1 MFGKILEFLDKILT
15 WFEEWTLFASVMTAL
30 LALFVNVVL
39 RYVFNYTLAW
49 SEELVREVI
58 IYTTFIGCSAAIKN
72 RSMIRIDAS
81 VQLLPKMKVPLTF
94 FSNIVTMIFSGMMI
108 YYGWK
113 MAPHAGANPPEN
125 HYPADSPRLSICHF
139 AADGGNDAHSYHPG
153 DVPGCISKLKTQA
166 AGIAYME
173 TSHVIIMLIL
183 LGCMATYIPVFMCL
197 FFTAVLGFMLFTD
210 LPLLLLA
217 QSLFRS
223 MDKFALVV
231 VLFFILCGNIM
242 TAGSI
247 VEKLIKVANSL
258 VSWLPGGLGMAGVLA
273 CGLFGAISGS
283 TVATV
288 VALGGFMIPALLEN
302 GYDEKYTLGLMT
314 TSPNLGVIIPPSI
327 GMILYSMV
335 SNVSLEGLFLT
346 GFLPGVLIMAGV
358 CIYTYFFYRN
368 DKTLVRMPVPS
379 GKELLMVLKEGFW
392 SLMLP
397 VIIFGGIFSGFFTAN
412 EAAVVACVYAFVVE
426 LCIHRSMKFNQ
437 VKSITVSSAV
447 TSATL
452 LIIVAGATCFG
463 RLLTLE
469 DIPGKITETVL
480 STISSPVVFLLA
492 LNGLLLVVGMF
503 MDIISATMILG
514 PVFLPMLDAFNVDW
528 MHFGLILT
536 VNLAIGYCT
545 PPMGVS
551 LYITGAIANR
561 DLIFVSKAV
570 LPFILIQLCILL
582 FITYFPEAV
591 LWLPRM
597 MGYAG

>member
-1 MFGKILEFLDKILT
+1 MQLSDIIIL
-15 WFEEWTLFASVMTAL
+15 
-30 LALFVNVVL
+30 
-39 RYVFNYTLAW
+39 
-49 SEELVREVI
+49 
-58 IYTTFIGCSAAIKN
+58 
-72 RSMIRIDAS
+72 
-81 VQLLPKMKVPLTF
+81 
-94 FSNIVTMIFSGMMI
+94 
-108 YYGWK
+108 
-113 MAPHAGANPPEN
+113 
-125 HYPADSPRLSICHF
+125 
-139 AADGGNDAHSYHPG
+139 
-153 DVPGCISKLKTQA
+153 
-166 AGIAYME
+166 
-173 TSHVIIMLIL
+173 LIL

-197 FFTAVLGFMLFTD
+197 FFTALLGFYIFTD
-210 LPLLLLA
+210 LPLLLLF
-217 QSLFRS
+217 QTIFRS
-223 MDKFALVV
+223 MDNFALVV

-247 VEKLIKVANSL
+247 VEKLIKVANAL

-302 GYDEKYTLGLMT
+302 GYPEKYTIGLMT

-327 GMILYSMV
+327 GMILYSMI

-346 GFLPGVLIMAGV
+346 GFIPGMLIMLLT
-358 CIYTYFFYRN
+358 CLYSYFFFRN
-368 DKTLVRMPVPS
+368 KKEIVRKPIPS
-379 GKELLMVLKEGFW
+379 IKETIAVLREGFW

-397 VIIFGGIFSGFFTAN
+397 VIIFGGIFSGVFTAN
-412 EAAVVACVYAFVVE
+412 EAAVVACVFAFFVE
-426 LCIHRSMKFNQ
+426 LFIHKSMKFSQ
-437 VKSITVSSAV
+437 VKQITINSAV

-469 DIPGKITETVL
+469 DIPGRITQAVI
-480 STISSPVVFLLA
+480 STITSPVMFLIA
-492 LNGLLLVVGMF
+492 MNAMLLIVGMF

-514 PVFLPMLDAFNVDW
+514 PVFLPMLDAFNVNW
-528 MHFGLILT
+528 MHFGLIMT

-561 DLIFVSKAV
+561 DLIYVSKAV
-570 LPFILIQLCILL
+570 MPFIAIQILVL
-582 FITYFPEAV
+582 LLMTFFPDVV

-597 MGYAG
+597 MGFI

>member
-1 MFGKILEFLDKILT
+1 M
-15 WFEEWTLFASVMTAL
+15 
-30 LALFVNVVL
+30 
-39 RYVFNYTLAW
+39 
-49 SEELVREVI
+49 
-58 IYTTFIGCSAAIKN
+58 
-72 RSMIRIDAS
+72 
-81 VQLLPKMKVPLTF
+81 Q
-94 FSNIVTMIFSGMMI
+94 
-108 YYGWK
+108 
-113 MAPHAGANPPEN
+113 
-125 HYPADSPRLSICHF
+125 
-139 AADGGNDAHSYHPG
+139 
-153 DVPGCISKLKTQA
+153 
-166 AGIAYME
+166 
-173 TSHVIIMLIL
+173 TSDLIIMLVL

-197 FFTAVLGFMLFTD
+197 FFTAVVGLLLFTD
-210 LPLLLLA
+210 IPILLLA
-217 QSLFRS
+217 QSIFRS
-223 MDKFALVV
+223 MDNFALVV

-247 VEKLIKVANSL
+247 VEKLIKFANVL

-288 VALGGFMIPALLEN
+288 VALGSFMIPALLEN
-302 GYDEKYTLGLMT
+302 GYQEKYTLGLMT

-327 GMILYSMV
+327 GMILYSMI

-346 GFLPGVLIMAGV
+346 GFLPGVLIIAGV
-358 CIYTYFFYRN
+358 CVYTYFFYRN
-368 DKTLVRMPVPS
+368 DKTLVRMPVPT
-379 GKELLMVLKEGFW
+379 GRELLQVLKEGFW

-397 VIIFGGIFSGFFTAN
+397 VIIFGGIFTGFFTAN

-426 LCIHRSMKFNQ
+426 LFIHRSMKFSQ
-437 VKSITVSSAV
+437 VKGITVSSAV

-480 STISSPVVFLLA
+480 STISSPIVFLLA
-492 LNGLLLVVGMF
+492 LNALLLVVGMF

-551 LYITGAIANR
+551 LYITGSIANR
-561 DLIFVSKAV
+561 GLIYVSKAV
-570 LPFILIQLCILL
+570 LPFILIQLCVLML
-582 FITYFPEAV
+582 MTYLPNAV
-591 LWLPRM
+591 LWLPRL
-597 MGYAG
+597 MGFAG